1 MTAMGFGRA
10 KRSVLALTIGLVLG
24 VALTSVAQ
32 ADAFGGGLK
41 SFKAYGVSK
50 IEAALAG
57 AKDLKAKVA
66 AKDVAGAQAAWK
78 KARVGWEGAEIFT
91 GEFFSELDEKID
103 AWPDAKSGFHAIEAP
118 LFAGKLDEIGPQV
131 DELVANLTEFDKQ
144 LRAKS
149 FAFTAQGL
157 MNGTAGLAYEIGDNK
172 SKGGESQFAGT
183 SLTDIKNNMIGV
195 DATFDN
201 VFEKPLTKKDAKFAK
216 KLDAQVDTVLDMVKK
231 AKDMKS
237 IDQEKLRM
245 ASEELAVD
253 FQTAAEKLGLEKP
266 KLGD

>member
-1 MTAMGFGRA
+1 MTKGFGRA
-10 KRSVLALTIGLVLG
+10 KRSM
-24 VALTSVAQ
+24 VALAASVTLTVAISGGAH
-32 ADAFGGGLK
+32 ADAYGGGLK
-41 SFKAYGVSK
+41 AFKAYGVSK
-50 IEAALAG
+50 IDSALAG
-57 AKDLKAKVA
+57 AQELKAKVA

-103 AWPDAKSGFHAIEAP
+103 AWPDAKAGFHAIEAP
-118 LFAGKLDEIGPQV
+118 LFSGKLDEIGPQV
-131 DELVANLTEFDKQ
+131 DELVANLKEFDEK
-144 LRAKS
+144 LKAKDFS
-149 FAFTAQGL
+149 FTMQGL

-183 SLTDIKNNMIGV
+183 SLTDIKNNMIGI

-201 VFEKPLTKKDAKFAK
+201 VFEKPLKAKDAKFAK

-231 AKDMKS
+231 AKDFKAL
-237 IDQEKLRM
+237 DQEKLRT